1 MRKSM
6 WRGSFS
12 WLNSPGGFVFLRRL
26 ILIQMFT
33 EWECYQVSGLLLL
46 VFCGIWHFGSSPHVD
61 FEDLQFLC
69 WWVCTW
75 GYEMESGHWFCYFE
89 INWLPVLGFMVGDGG
104 GTLELFFLILQLCY
118 FVTSPHPLIWLLHG
132 YSNPTVGSPTH
143 VMILYVT
150 LYI

>member
-1 MRKSM
+1 
-6 WRGSFS
+6 
-12 WLNSPGGFVFLRRL
+12 
-26 ILIQMFT
+26 
-33 EWECYQVSGLLLL
+33 
-46 VFCGIWHFGSSPHVD
+46 
-61 FEDLQFLC
+61 
-69 WWVCTW
+69 
-75 GYEMESGHWFCYFE
+75 MESGHWFCYFE